1 MSTMNHV
8 FSPITILTLT
18 LITIIFLNIV
28 SVYADEDSSGLV
40 YCAKGE
46 GKGGISVKIC
56 SIHKE
61 NCDKNVKENEI
72 SASCHKIH

>member
-1 MSTMNHV
+1 MTTVSHV
-8 FSPITILTLT
+8 FSTITILTLT

-28 SVYADEDSSGLV
+28 SAYADEDSSKLV

-56 SIHKE
+56 SINKE

-72 SASCHKIH
+72 SASCHRIH

>member
-1 MSTMNHV
+1 MKTMSHV
-8 FSPITILTLT
+8 FSTITILTLT
-18 LITIIFLNIV
+18 LITIIFLNTV
-28 SVYADEDSSGLV
+28 SVYADEDSSELV

-56 SIHKE
+56 SINKE
-61 NCDKNVKENEI
+61 NCDKNVQENEI

>member
-1 MSTMNHV
+1 MTTMRHV
-8 FSPITILTLT
+8 FSTITILTLT
-18 LITIIFLNIV
+18 LITIILLNIV
-28 SVYADEDSSGLV
+28 SVFADEHSSELV

-56 SIHKE
+56 SINKE